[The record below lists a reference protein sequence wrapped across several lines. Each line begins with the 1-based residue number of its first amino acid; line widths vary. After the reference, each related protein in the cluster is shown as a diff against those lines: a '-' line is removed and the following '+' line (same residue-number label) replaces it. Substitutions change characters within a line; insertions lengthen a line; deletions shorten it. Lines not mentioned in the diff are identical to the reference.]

1 MKILYVPNGLILA
14 TGDYVETDDLL
25 TYPNLIVPK
34 HVAEGY
40 QIIDVE
46 LPEDFELSKYLYQ
59 NNSFVANPDFVQ
71 EH

>member
-1 MKILYVPNGLILA
+1 MKILYVPSGTILA

-40 QIIDVE
+40 QIVDVE
-46 LPEDFELSKYLYQ
+46 LPEDFELGKYLYQ
-59 NNSFVANPDFVQ
+59 NNAFVAIENKDS
-71 EH
+71 

>member
-1 MKILYVPNGLILA
+1 MKILYVPNGTILA
-14 TGDYVETDDLL
+14 SGDYVETDDLL

-46 LPEDFELSKYLYQ
+46 LPEDFEPGKYLYK
-59 NNSFVANPDFVQ
+59 NNSFVAIENTSG
-71 EH
+71 